1 MISSVCLRLKI
12 SENLFEGS
20 NIPLTI
26 KDALNFLKNSE
37 NQNIPNHI
45 KKLFQFLQHDQEY
58 TDEYIIDKV
67 DYLWLIAEIENEIK
81 QMDETK
87 SVFDLIYNSIILC
100 LENYNIYKK
109 LGMFK
114 NTMQNKINEIIRNK
128 DTVNKKHRFLY
139 EKSLEL
145 QKLHIYDALVDP
157 SMIRDE
163 FKIPIG

>member
-20 NIPLTI
+20 DIPFTI

-45 KKLFQFLQHDQEY
+45 KNLFKFLQYDQEY

-67 DYLWLIAEIENEIK
+67 DYFWLIAEIENQIT
-81 QMDETK
+81 ETK
-87 SVFDLIYNSIILC
+87 SVYDLFYNSIILC

-109 LGMFK
+109 LGRFK

-157 SMIRDE
+157 SMITDK